1 MPANNPLAYLMT
13 DGPDDPG
20 SSPKSAPTAAKTAES
35 SGDTEIP
42 DELNQALI
50 QQESSG
56 NPDAVSPDGAVGLAQ
71 SMPQTARDPG
81 YGVDPLEN
89 PRDPEQARRFSKE
102 YLGAMMDEFNNPE
115 EALMAYNWGPGNVK
129 KWKASG
135 ADPSKVPQETREY
148 VQELLPVAART
159 MDKPVESTIMG
170 KRVGD
175 EDRKQARKTRER
187 VRKEMMKEEIA
198 RSVPPDGT
206 SVGVPMPTGG
216 SGSVGMSAPEVESPD
231 IRVDSPSADGTQ
243 TSQGGTPPPP
253 AMGDGTSIPPNQTQ

>member
-20 SSPKSAPTAAKTAES
+20 SSPDSAPTAAKTVES
-35 SGDTEIP
+35 SGETEIP

-56 NPDAVSPDGAVGLAQ
+56 DPNAVSSAGAVGLAQ

-129 KWKASG
+129 QWKASG
-135 ADPSKVPQETREY
+135 ADPSEVPQETREY

-159 MDKPVESTIMG
+159 MNQPVESTIMG

-175 EDRKQARKTRER
+175 EDRKQARKARER

-198 RSVPPDGT
+198 RSAPPDGT
-206 SVGVPMPTGG
+206 SVGVPLPAGD
-216 SGSVGMSAPEVESPD
+216 SPIEMSTSE
-231 IRVDSPSADGTQ
+231 VDSPNIQVDAADNTEPP
-243 TSQGGTPPPP
+243 GGTPPPP
-253 AMGDGTSIPPNQTQ
+253 VMGDGTSIPPNQTQ